1 MILKFNMPF
10 VGSYH
15 SNSQKIRV
23 MSEEWVGRFCFCAK
37 CGSSFSKFKN
47 NMPNRDFCCPK
58 CGSVFELKSKMG
70 RFSKTIV
77 DGSYFA
83 MMENIRNGL
92 SPNMM
97 LLEYGKSFE
106 VRNLI
111 VVPNFYITKNIIIK
125 RPPLREGARRAGW
138 IGCNIRYG
146 EIPNSGKL
154 FVVRDGKFKNKSQVI
169 ENFNKMSFLEE
180 IAGTKKKWL
189 MDILKCLEKLNMKN
203 FSLNDIYS
211 FENFL
216 RERHPLNKN
225 IKAKIRQ
232 QLQILRDSN
241 YLRFIGNGNYEL
253 LQ

>member
-1 MILKFNMPF
+1 
-10 VGSYH
+10 
-15 SNSQKIRV
+15 
-23 MSEEWVGRFCFCAK
+23 
-37 CGSSFSKFKN
+37 
-47 NMPNRDFCCPK
+47 MPNRDFCCPES
-58 CGSVFELKSKMG
+58 GSIFELKSKMG
-70 RFSKTIV
+70 GFSRTIV

-92 SPNMM
+92 APNIM
-97 LLEYGKSFE
+97 LLEYGKFFE

-111 VVPNFYITKNIIIK
+111 VIPKFYITENIIIK
-125 RPPLREGARRAGW
+125 RSPLREDARRAGW

-146 EIPNSGKL
+146 EIPKSGKL
-154 FVVRDGKFKNKSQVI
+154 FVVRDGEFENKSQI
-169 ENFNKMSFLEE
+169 IGSFNKMSFLGE
-180 IAGTKKKWL
+180 IACAKKKWL

-232 QLQILRDSN
+232 QLQILRDFN
-241 YLRFIGNGNYEL
+241 YLKFVGSGNYEIL
-253 LQ
+253 